1 MEIDERI
8 LKNWRLLEIGEVCVI
23 LEESGGFVEY
33 QLNVILFIDLFLK
46 LDFIVKNMFCYN
58 ESKIFYIIMKNIV
71 KLYRRLVDF

>member
-1 MEIDERI
+1 MEVDERI
-8 LKNWRLLEIGEVCVI
+8 LENWRLLKIGEVCVI